1 MNYESKKR
9 DKKDIDALNQDI
21 RLIICCRGSTSYSRD
36 IHVKIYGGR
45 RLSRCG
51 RVYVRVIIEYA
62 KQNKIKALNVYQKN
76 LSAIHLYGRMG
87 FEYIITVDLGYESM
101 D

>member
-1 MNYESKKR
+1 M
-9 DKKDIDALNQDI
+9 
-21 RLIICCRGSTSYSRD
+21 
-36 IHVKIYGGR
+36 
-45 RLSRCG
+45 
-51 RVYVRVIIEYA
+51 IIEYA